1 MQPRVIGIILI
12 VIGIIMLVYNGFN
25 FVTHKKVV
33 DLGPLEI
40 NKEEKHNVSWPPI
53 VGAVLIVGGI
63 VVLARDKKAGA

>member
-1 MQPRVIGIILI
+1 
-12 VIGIIMLVYNGFN
+12 MLVYNGFN

-33 DLGPLEI
+33 DLGPIEI
-40 NKEEKHNVSWPPI
+40 NKEEKHNVAWPPI